1 VRVGVFLGLG
11 VDEEKS
17 VNKIAMNAAAA
28 SAAALCAMA
37 PSAFGQAAPA
47 CSSRVTRNNLIQ
59 CALSASLTVKA
70 EQHDMR
76 AAEGRKLAASSLLP
90 SNPVVSV
97 SAGRRMIP
105 GGVQTTNWYAS
116 LAQEI
121 EVAGQ
126 RGARR
131 DAADAEID
139 ARSLRIVSSQREVAA
154 FAWSAFFDALAA
166 RAEQR
171 LAVRLVAA
179 AEGVS
184 AAARARADQGL
195 IAPVDADVADA
206 AGVRVLQARLGADRR
221 LAQAEATLISLLGLD
236 PAQAPI
242 AIEGELVPLAGVETV
257 TKTVMTSVALHAHD
271 KRPEVRALEAER
283 KAFELRADAYRRT
296 RIPNPTLSLFA
307 QNDGFNER
315 VFGLGLS
322 IPIPVPGNVGRTYVG
337 EVAEAEALALRAAD
351 DRERVRREIRLENV
365 TAAQDFESRSQEIE
379 AFTPARITRA
389 EESLRS
395 LVQAVEAGRL
405 SVRDAVVAQQ
415 ALIEFLQAEV
425 AARRAWCLASVAL
438 ARALGMLIEGGAP

>member
-1 VRVGVFLGLG
+1 VRFGVLLGLG

-17 VNKIAMNAAAA
+17 VNTIAMNAAAV
-28 SAAALCAMA
+28 SAAVLCAMA
-37 PSAFGQAAPA
+37 PSAFSQQAPA
-47 CSSRVTRNNLIQ
+47 CSSRVTRNNLVP
-59 CALSASLTVKA
+59 CALSASLTVRA

-76 AAEGRKLAASSLLP
+76 AAEARKLAVSALLP
-90 SNPVVSV
+90 SNPIVSI
-97 SAGRRMIP
+97 SAGRRIIP
-105 GGVQTTNWYAS
+105 GGVQATNWYAS

-131 DAADAEID
+131 DAADAEVD
-139 ARSLRIVSSQREVAA
+139 ARSMRIVLSRREVAA

-166 RAEQR
+166 REEQR
-171 LAVRLVAA
+171 LAVRLAAA

-184 AAARARADQGL
+184 ATARARADQGL

-206 AGVRVLQARLGADRR
+206 ASVRVLQARLGADRR

-236 PAQAPI
+236 PARGPVVV
-242 AIEGELVPLAGVETV
+242 EGDLVPLFGVESA
-257 TKTVMTSVALHAHD
+257 MTTVALRTQG
-271 KRPEVRALEAER
+271 KRPEVLALDAER

-296 RIPNPTLSLFA
+296 RIPNPTVSLFA

-315 VFGLGLS
+315 VFGIGLS
-322 IPIPVPGNVGRTYVG
+322 IPIPVPGNVGRTYAG
-337 EVAEAEALALRAAD
+337 EIAEAEALALRATD
-351 DRERVRREIRLENV
+351 DRERIRREIRLDIV
-365 TAAQDFESRSQEIE
+365 TAAQGFESSGQEIA

-389 EESLRS
+389 QESLAS

-405 SVRDAVVAQQ
+405 SVREAVVAQQ

-425 AARRAWCLASVAL
+425 AARRAWCLASVNL
-438 ARALGMLIEGGAP
+438 ARAVGMLLEGGTP